1 MFGVFKQKPI
11 TITNKKEVIKT
22 LTRIV
27 EILNEN
33 GHVGQAEAVNKPL
46 QYLHQDNID
55 DFLKTFK
62 TVDIWGGSGAA
73 WEVGVFSTK
82 QIEKEFQ
89 NCFIRLAELI
99 KEAGI
104 KFKPTNQIANIF
116 KKELRKE

>member
-1 MFGVFKQKPI
+1 MFGLFKHNPKI
-11 TITNKKEVIKT
+11 INKKEVIIE

-33 GHVGQAEAVNKPL
+33 GHLGQAEAVNKPL
-46 QYLHQDNID
+46 QYLLQDNID

-62 TVDIWGGSGAA
+62 TVDIWRGSGAA

-82 QIEKEFQ
+82 QIEREFQ

-99 KEAGI
+99 KVSGI
-104 KFKPTNQIANIF
+104 KFRPADRVASIF
-116 KKELRKE
+116 KRETGNE